1 MKTKFT
7 LLSLILIIFAACNNN
22 NDTPPPTSDTAAAP
36 KMMFAEADTATDT
49 CTTCIPKDTA
59 NKMISS
65 YITSLNGNTDN
76 INLYSLIIDADQLRL
91 YLSNTNIKHVKL
103 MFAHT
108 LDYINSGHG
117 GQNCG
122 YKSGALTL
130 IIAGYD
136 ADNNYVYYD
145 GNMLMDRLNPC
156 PTACPSSGTASN
168 NTFPV
173 N

>member
-7 LLSLILIIFAACNNN
+7 LLSLIIIIFAACNNG
-22 NDTPPPTSDTAAAP
+22 DAPPQTSDTAAAP
-36 KMMFAEADTATDT
+36 KMMFAEADTTTDT
-49 CTTCIPKDTA
+49 CTSCIPKDSA

-65 YITSLNGNTDN
+65 YITSLNGNPDDV
-76 INLYSLIIDADQLRL
+76 NLYSLIIDADQLRL

-103 MFAHT
+103 MLAHT
-108 LDYINSGHG
+108 LEYINSGHS

-136 ADNNYVYYD
+136 ASNNYVYYD
-145 GNMLMDRLNPC
+145 ANMVMDHMLPC
-156 PTACPSSGTASN
+156 PSSCPSSGTAAN
-168 NTFPV
+168 NTF
-173 N
+173 